1 MSKKRSVQIEF
12 SGEMLLPLEDV
23 VDGDIPDDVT
33 IEMVRD
39 AVEREGSKAAVMR
52 DWNMIDAITV
62 EISMVTYHDVS
73 IAPLVS
79 PPVEVWE

>member
-1 MSKKRSVQIEF
+1 VSKKRSVQIEF